1 NCKPAT
7 AHFNILQRVTAGLS
21 ALHRQLLVQQNKVMP
36 PHVMNI
42 PVDRVRS
49 NNSIYS
55 VNTSPQGEGSFC
67 QAVCAEDLYYHERRL
82 VAIKI
87 MAPKFNAIG
96 MQECK
101 TLRYLNKHD
110 NNDNT
115 HIVKLINTFMV
126 GKHFCLVID
135 YYQGGTPKLPRIVN
149 EQYRLQVLRKL
160 TCQLLTALMYIRH
173 MGILHADLKLD
184 NIICTTADS
193 LELRVVDFGN
203 AMSLDEIRNYFE
215 TFEVQTLAY
224 RAPEVLMGLPFG
236 FEIDMWSFGCI
247 VCELWLGH
255 PIFYS
260 SSKQGMIREIV
271 QLLGPFPNSIY
282 ANGKFFAKYNVRS
295 DLISMNLNGN
305 DKNMSDVLRTKRL
318 SKVLK
323 TNDSNFISFVN
334 HIFEY
339 DPSKRPTPLEC
350 LLHPFLAPL
359 FPFAL

>member
-1 NCKPAT
+1 MDSTKLHDHYGFSHKQRQIHRNFVKNCKPAT

-21 ALHRQLLVQQNKVMP
+21 ALHQQLLVQQNKVLS
-36 PHVMNI
+36 PHVAVNA
-42 PVDRVRS
+42 PVDGVRS
-49 NNSIYS
+49 NNSTYS
-55 VNTSPQGEGSFC
+55 INANHQGEGSFC
-67 QAVCAEDLYYHERRL
+67 QAVCAEDLYYLERRL

-96 MQECK
+96 IQECK

-126 GKHFCLVID
+126 GKHFCLVVD
-135 YYQGGTPKLPRIVN
+135 YYQGGTPKLPRIAN
-149 EQYRLQVLRKL
+149 EEYRLQVLRKL

-184 NIICTTADS
+184 NIICTTAAT

-255 PIFYS
+255 PLFYS

-271 QLLGPFPNSIY
+271 QLLGPFPDSIY
-282 ANGKFFAKYNVRS
+282 ANGKFFAKYNIKS

-305 DKNMSDVLRTKRL
+305 DKNMLV
-318 SKVLK
+318 
-323 TNDSNFISFVN
+323 
-334 HIFEY
+334 
-339 DPSKRPTPLEC
+339 
-350 LLHPFLAPL
+350 
-359 FPFAL
+359 